1 MNGTTPIS
9 LTIVLFLA
17 HSLGMFVLSRRTGCP
32 LSDPPGD
39 LLFVVLL
46 PCLDEGVVIDR
57 TLHRLRTLDVP
68 NLRVVV
74 VDDGSGDS
82 TGELVR
88 GHADV
93 DERVHL
99 MSRVLP
105 VARQGKGKA
114 LNDAFHRLV
123 GSPLVQGYAERDVIV
138 VVLDADGRPDA
149 AMFAEAGRHFA
160 DPRVG
165 AVQVGVRMYNVAE
178 SLLARMQDFEFV
190 VFTEIYQ
197 RGRMRTG
204 SVGLGGNG
212 QFARLRTLR
221 DLGEDPWTECLTE
234 DLDLGIRMLT
244 VGWENRYCHRTFVAQ
259 QAVVSPRRLLRQRA
273 RWFQG
278 HLQCL
283 RRVPL
288 IVRSPLSLST
298 SLDLLHHLVAP
309 LVILL
314 TSLLPVLLAT
324 WVLLLA
330 LDGTH
335 PLTHLDQ
342 VPWWRWAGAYGI
354 TFGLV
359 PVLGYVYWHKT
370 RLAPWRVLVF
380 AHVYVLYAWLWYV
393 AGWWAVVRS
402 LRGRSGW
409 AKTARTRSAET
420 LSVERQAAA

>member
-1 MNGTTPIS
+1 
-9 LTIVLFLA
+9 
-17 HSLGMFVLSRRTGCP
+17 MFVLSRLDRRP
-32 LSDPPGD
+32 PADPPRD
-39 LLFVVLL
+39 LLFVVLI

-57 TLHRLRTLDVP
+57 TLHRLRALDVT

-74 VDDGSGDS
+74 VNDGSADA
-82 TGELVR
+82 TEALVTA
-88 GHADV
+88 HARV
-93 DERVHL
+93 DDRIHL
-99 MSRVLP
+99 HNRQLP

-114 LNDAFHRLV
+114 LNDAFGRLA
-123 GSPLVQGYAERDVIV
+123 GSALVAGYPEDDVVV
-138 VVLDADGRPDA
+138 VVLDADGRPDVT
-149 AMFAEAGRHFA
+149 MFAEAARHFA

-190 VFTEIYQ
+190 VFTEVYQ

-221 DLGEDPWTECLTE
+221 DLGAEPWTECLTE
-234 DLDLGIRMLT
+234 DLDLGIRMLAM
-244 VGWENRYCHRTFVAQ
+244 GWANRYCHTTFVAQ
-259 QAVVSPRRLLRQRA
+259 QAVVSVKRLLRQRT

-288 IVRSPLSLST
+288 IVSSPLPLT
-298 SLDLLHHLVAP
+298 ASLDLLHHLVAP

-314 TSLLPVLLAT
+314 TSLLPVLLVT
-324 WVLLLA
+324 WVALLA
-330 LDGTH
+330 VDGSH
-335 PLTHLDQ
+335 PLAHLDQ
-342 VPWWRWAGAYGI
+342 VPWWRWCGAYAI

-359 PVLGYVYWHKT
+359 PVLAFVYWHRT
-370 RLAPWRVLVF
+370 RLAPWRVLLF
-380 AHVYVLYAWLWYV
+380 AHLYVLYAWLWYV
-393 AGWWAVVRS
+393 AGWWAVVRVV
-402 LRGRSGW
+402 RGRSGW

-420 LSVERQAAA
+420 LSAERPVAA